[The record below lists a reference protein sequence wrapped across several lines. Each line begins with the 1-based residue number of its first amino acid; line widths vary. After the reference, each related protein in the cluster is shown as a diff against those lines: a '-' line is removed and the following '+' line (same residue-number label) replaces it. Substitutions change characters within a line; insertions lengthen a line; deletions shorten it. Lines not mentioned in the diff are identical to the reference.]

1 MQAAAVAAPTT
12 EADSRQKRRAE
23 ILSAASAL
31 FAEQGYHKASIAGI
45 IERANIARGTF
56 YLYFSSK
63 HAILEAILDAAVDGL
78 RAQLQRIDIGPEAP
92 PPNQQLRDN
101 ILRVMRFVTSEP
113 ALTQLVLDHG
123 MGPDDEV
130 AERVSRFYRHAAEMI
145 ESSLSRGIELG
156 VVRDCDVAVTAAAC
170 LGAIRGVVEL
180 VLAGDTES
188 DLERVTDEL
197 IVFALGGLGFPS

>member
-1 MQAAAVAAPTT
+1 MRVAVAATSN
-12 EADSRQKRRAE
+12 EVDSRQKRRAE
-23 ILSAASAL
+23 ILAAASAL
-31 FAEQGYHKASIAGI
+31 FAEQGFHKASIAGI

-78 RAQLQRIDIGPEAP
+78 RAQLERIELSPDAP

-101 ILRVMRFVTSEP
+101 VLRVLQFVWSNP
-113 ALTQLVLDHG
+113 ALARLVLDHG

-130 AERVSRFYRHAAEMI
+130 ASRVTKFNNHALELI
-145 ESSLSRGIELG
+145 ETALNHGIDLG
-156 VVRDCDVAVTAAAC
+156 VVRKDCNVPITAAAC
-170 LGAIRGVVEL
+170 LGAIRGVVEHIMTS
-180 VLAGDTES
+180 GDEP
-188 DLERVTDEL
+188 DLDKITDDV